1 MIYADHAATSPMT
14 PAALQAYLRGTERL
28 WANPSSLY
36 GPARQAKAALEGAR
50 GELARCLGA
59 SPREILFTSGGSEAD
74 NQALRTGAYLGAKAG
89 KRHLLSTKIE
99 HPAVLRTLEALGQE
113 GFDVTLLEPDGL
125 GRVDPAA
132 VEAALR
138 PDTALVSVM
147 LANNEV
153 GTLEPLAEI
162 GKLCRSRGVLLHTD
176 AVQAVGQIPVDAPAL
191 GVDLLSLSAHKF
203 GGPKGIGALYCR
215 RGLQA
220 LPLIRGG
227 GQERGKRAGTEDLPG
242 ILAMA
247 AALTEAVSRMAENRD
262 RLQNLR
268 DRLIRGLLALPGV
281 RLNGDPVNRLPGNV
295 HVSFRDIEGET
306 LLLLLDEAGI
316 CASAGSACSSG
327 SLEPSHVL
335 RAMGVPSD
343 YLGGSLRLT
352 LGPEN
357 TETEIGTILSEVQ
370 KALTRLRVSRT

>member
-99 HPAVLRTLEALGQE
+99 HPAVLRTLEALEQE
-113 GFDVTLLEPDGL
+113 GFDVTLLDPDGL

-191 GVDLLSLSAHKF
+191 GADLLSLSAHKF

-357 TETEIGTILSEVQ
+357 TETEIDTILSEVQ
-370 KALTRLRVSRT
+370 KALTRLSVSRT

>member
-14 PAALQAYLRGTERL
+14 PAALQAYLRGAERL

-99 HPAVLRTLEALGQE
+99 HPAVLRTLEALEQE
-113 GFDVTLLEPDGL
+113 GFDVTLLDPDGL

-132 VEAALR
+132 VEAALQ
-138 PDTALVSVM
+138 PDTALVSVI

-153 GTLEPLAEI
+153 GTLEPLAKI

-247 AALTEAVSRMAENRD
+247 AALTEAVSRMVENRD

-357 TETEIGTILSEVQ
+357 TETEIDTILSEVQ

>member
-99 HPAVLRTLEALGQE
+99 HPAVLRALEALEQE
-113 GFDVTLLEPDGL
+113 GFDVTLLDPDGL